1 MPVYEYAALDRKGKN
16 RTGILDAESALAARQ
31 KIRESG
37 SFPVSI
43 REIHDSA
50 GRKQSSKT
58 YAISR
63 YFSRMKSG
71 DTAVMTRQLS
81 TLLSA
86 GLPLV
91 TTIDTLIP
99 QTKVHAYKAML
110 ARIKDAIVEGNSFA
124 DALSMYPNVFS
135 SLYINMVRAGE
146 SSGTLE
152 IVLGRLADITEN
164 QQALNQRVKSAMA
177 YPILMTVIG
186 VSVLF
191 FLLTVVVPQITT
203 IFEDLG
209 RTLPTPTLILIHTS
223 SFLKTW
229 WWAFLILGVVIAFA
243 LKRLKKT
250 DKGRYYW
257 DRAKLDL
264 PVFGPLI
271 RKLSISRFSRTLG
284 SLLENGVS
292 LLSALEIVKNI
303 SDNVLIVKTVE
314 KAAENVSKGQSL
326 AASLGEGD
334 IFPNLPIQMIRVG
347 EQSGELEPMLEKVA
361 DIYEREVESGI
372 MSLTSLL
379 EPVMILLMAVI
390 VGFIV
395 LSITLPIFEMNQL
408 VM

>member
-1 MPVYEYAALDRKGKN
+1 MPVYEYSALDQKGKN
-16 RTGILDAESALAARQ
+16 RNGILDAESALAARL

-50 GRKQSSKT
+50 SRKQSSK
-58 YAISR
+58 APSISR

-71 DTAVMTRQLS
+71 DTAIITRQLS

-91 TTIDTLIP
+91 TALDTLIP
-99 QTKVHAYKAML
+99 QTKAHNLKAML

-124 DALSMYPNVFS
+124 EALSMYPGVFS

-164 QQALNQRVKSAMA
+164 QQALNHRVRAAMA

-186 VSVLF
+186 SAVLF
-191 FLLTVVVPQITT
+191 FLLTVVVPQITS
-203 IFEDLG
+203 IFNDMG
-209 RTLPTPTLILIHTS
+209 GTLPTPTLILIHTS
-223 SFLKTW
+223 TFLKTW
-229 WWAFLILGVVIAFA
+229 WWAFLILGVIIALT
-243 LKRLKKT
+243 LKRLIKT
-250 DKGRYYW
+250 DRGRYYW
-257 DRAKLDL
+257 DRTKLDI
-264 PVFGPLI
+264 PIFGPLI

-303 SDNVLIVKTVE
+303 SDNVLIIKTVE
-314 KAAENVSKGQSL
+314 KAAENVSKGQGL
-326 AASLGEGD
+326 AISLGEGD
-334 IFPNLPIQMIRVG
+334 VFPGLPIQMIRVG

-372 MSLTSLL
+372 LSLTSLL

-395 LSITLPIFEMNQL
+395 LSICLPIFEMNQL